1 MPVMNRPAASIAKT
15 TRIAQGV
22 SLRDVAAVVGKSHVW
37 VQLVE
42 EGRLAPTA
50 EDLDRLSEA
59 LGVDLSGSI
68 PTREG
73 SAP

>member
-1 MPVMNRPAASIAKT
+1 MNTPAASIAKT

-42 EGRLAPTA
+42 DGRLTPSA

-59 LGVDLSGSI
+59 LGIDLSGSI

-73 SAP
+73 TAP